1 MEHRVF
7 GAPRPG
13 VEYRDRPG
21 AYGIAFDDTG
31 RAGMVFVRFT
41 DSSVYIL
48 LGGGLEPGE
57 NEAECVRREFMEE
70 IGYSVTVGEKVCIGE
85 EYTFTHREQ
94 NPFHP
99 IGHIY
104 LVELG
109 EKLAEGEPGREL
121 VWLPVEECREKMA
134 SDYQSWAVETAWELY
149 QKRQKEKRS

>member
-21 AYGIAFDDTG
+21 AYGIAFDGRG
-31 RAGMVFVRFT
+31 RAAMVFVEQ
-41 DSSVYIL
+41 SVRVL
-48 LGGGLEPGE
+48 LGGGIEPGE
-57 NEAECVRREFMEE
+57 SEADCIRREIMEE
-70 IGYSVTVGEKVCIGE
+70 VGYSSAVGEKVCVGE
-85 EYTFTHREQ
+85 EYTFTRRGRI
-94 NPFHP
+94 PFHP

-109 EKLAEGEPGREL
+109 ERLTEGEPEHEL

-134 SDYQSWAVETAWELY
+134 LAYQSWAVEMAWECY
-149 QKRQKEKRS
+149 KKAQKEKLS